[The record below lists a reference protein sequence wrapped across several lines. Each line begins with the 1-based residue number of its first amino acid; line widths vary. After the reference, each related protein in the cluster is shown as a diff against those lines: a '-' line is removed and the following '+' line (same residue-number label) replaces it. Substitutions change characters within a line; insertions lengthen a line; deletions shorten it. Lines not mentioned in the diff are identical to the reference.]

1 MISPIRSDNTN
12 PSYTDYLFKNY
23 ENELKILSLTSR
35 CVIYGLFA
43 NTDSHIHE
51 QIGELVI

>member
-1 MISPIRSDNTN
+1 MISPIRSDNPN
-12 PSYTDYLFKNY
+12 PSYADYLFKNLG
-23 ENELKILSLTSR
+23 NELKILSLTSR

-43 NTDSHIHE
+43 NTDSHRRE